1 MPVVLVV
8 DGYNRNSCTTY
19 RCRQS
24 CAARTK
30 LKKNARFG
38 ALRGGRQKLMKIDR
52 RAFITEALRDMKIMA
67 TLMYGLPLNR
77 ESFLPVI
84 QGRVGLEAPFD
95 AATMEASFTLL
106 LVNNMRATL
115 QVVPK
120 TQTHPFWG

>member
-1 MPVVLVV
+1 
-8 DGYNRNSCTTY
+8 
-19 RCRQS
+19 
-24 CAARTK
+24 
-30 LKKNARFG
+30 
-38 ALRGGRQKLMKIDR
+38 MKIDR

-67 TLMYGLPLNR
+67 TLVYGLPLNR